1 MALEPGSQS
10 SEWTLTKIVALFG
23 GAVFTIGAAIAELQ
37 AEGIINPADP
47 WTARILMVLGF
58 LTTLLKAMGYTQG
71 RNALKAQE
79 LAVKGAVEVAHVLP
93 LVQ

>member
-1 MALEPGSQS
+1 
-10 SEWTLTKIVALFG
+10 
-23 GAVFTIGAAIAELQ
+23 
-37 AEGIINPADP
+37 
-47 WTARILMVLGF
+47 VLGF

-93 LVQ
+93 LVQEGVALLKELKAERAALAASKVEMPLLPPSTPPVSG